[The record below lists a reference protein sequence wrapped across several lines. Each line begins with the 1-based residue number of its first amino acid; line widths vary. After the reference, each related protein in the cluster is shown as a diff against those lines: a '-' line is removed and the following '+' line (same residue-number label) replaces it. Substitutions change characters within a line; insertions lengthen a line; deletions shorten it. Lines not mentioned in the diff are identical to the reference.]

1 MSNLPF
7 FISEEK
13 EWELQVRRAVVD
25 TLEGTLLPYSVEL
38 RNREKIYNQI
48 ILDIVMAV
56 RLARPTLG
64 EDYNG

>member
-7 FISEEK
+7 FIQEEK

-25 TLEGTLLPYSVEL
+25 ALEGTLLPYSVEL